1 MEEIETLQFELESL
15 LYTKTV
21 TELQGFVS
29 SEKLK
34 TTIEEKSKIA
44 ALKIIQKC
52 LDEMVNTEG
61 EISEKVSW
69 FKHAINSTSPNNRR
83 CD

>member
-44 ALKIIQKC
+44 ALKII
-52 LDEMVNTEG
+52 
-61 EISEKVSW
+61 
-69 FKHAINSTSPNNRR
+69 
-83 CD
+83 

>member
-15 LYTKTV
+15 LNTKTA

-34 TTIEEKSKIA
+34 TTIERKSKIV
-44 ALKIIQKC
+44 ALKII
-52 LDEMVNTEG
+52 E
-61 EISEKVSW
+61 
-69 FKHAINSTSPNNRR
+69 
-83 CD
+83 